1 MKKLIFSLIFL
12 FSFLNLF
19 GQIEEDIEILLNDIS
34 GDFGGLIVG
43 GKLSSAWT
51 PGIGHFSA
59 SAGIN
64 LLVFEF
70 NDPGNE
76 NANSRFGLPVYYG
89 ELQLGIFNG
98 KEVPMLGMSFFR
110 TAIIGRYGFL
120 PVPEPVGSD
129 AGLKNVP
136 FWSAGLKIG
145 ILQGGL
151 LYPDISLSALYTGIS
166 RVTLFSENIST
177 VDTSISVSVAPNV
190 ISVNTNISKRL
201 FFVTP
206 YIGAGVNFTRLNG
219 RYLINPPSTRIGNG
233 SSGSSDDNSTELDVS
248 NTSFTWKTG
257 VEISF
262 FPFLNIDI
270 ETGMVGN
277 NWTVGTGVRLNM

>member
-1 MKKLIFSLIFL
+1 MKKLILLFILL

-19 GQIEEDIEILLNDIS
+19 GQIEEDIEMLLNDIS
-34 GDFGGLIVG
+34 GDFGGIIGG

-51 PGIGHFSA
+51 PGIRHFSA
-59 SAGIN
+59 SVGTN

-70 NDPGNE
+70 NDPRNE
-76 NANSRFGLPVYYG
+76 STSSRFGLPVYYG

-110 TAIIGRYGFL
+110 TAIIGRYGYL
-120 PVPEPVGSD
+120 PVPEPVGSK
-129 AGLKNVP
+129 AGLNNVP

-145 ILQGGL
+145 TLQGGL
-151 LYPDISLSALYTGIS
+151 LYPDISLSILYTSIS

-177 VDTSISVSVAPNV
+177 IDTSISVSVAPSV

-206 YIGAGVNFTRLNG
+206 YIGAGINYTKLNS
-219 RYLINPPSTRIGNG
+219 RYLINPPSSKSNNN
-233 SSGSSDDNSTELDVS
+233 SGLSDDGSTELDIS

-257 VEISF
+257 VEFSF